1 MSRDIREPAE
11 LPPLNEETPAL
22 DDPVAVEWWHNYD
35 SEGSPELDTFHG
47 FHDATQIADDV
58 PPAVET
64 GELVTESGVRVTTED
79 RPPGRTESRH
89 LYMTHEEALS
99 RDISPCTECFPVYA
113 TEERLAREREDDGLL
128 TEPGVESAVFV
139 VRTRRDLSSSWEID
153 SVHETY
159 TSMLYR
165 ARAIRQQVGS
175 AAERLRLSYMP
186 VRRCDYASFEEAM
199 GFEPAM
205 QHVSELRAI
214 QPDELSALRGSVGEE
229 VLSTPVE
236 IEHQYT
242 EGQKSAPSVVHQ
254 AENPPC
260 GFEREWASDVLG
272 DAQEELRDQLD
283 SEVQTI
289 SNVIEGGT
297 VVEYCPECFPD
308 LASWSSQ

>member
-1 MSRDIREPAE
+1 
-11 LPPLNEETPAL
+11 
-22 DDPVAVEWWHNYD
+22 
-35 SEGSPELDTFHG
+35 
-47 FHDATQIADDV
+47 
-58 PPAVET
+58 
-64 GELVTESGVRVTTED
+64 
-79 RPPGRTESRH
+79 
-89 LYMTHEEALS
+89 
-99 RDISPCTECFPVYA
+99 
-113 TEERLAREREDDGLL
+113 
-128 TEPGVESAVFV
+128 
-139 VRTRRDLSSSWEID
+139 
-153 SVHETY
+153 
-159 TSMLYR
+159 MLYR

-214 QPDELSALRGSVGEE
+214 QPDELSALRESVGEE

-260 GFEREWASDVLG
+260 GFEREWASDILG
-272 DAQEELRDQLD
+272 DAQEELRNQLD
-283 SEVQTI
+283 LEVQTI